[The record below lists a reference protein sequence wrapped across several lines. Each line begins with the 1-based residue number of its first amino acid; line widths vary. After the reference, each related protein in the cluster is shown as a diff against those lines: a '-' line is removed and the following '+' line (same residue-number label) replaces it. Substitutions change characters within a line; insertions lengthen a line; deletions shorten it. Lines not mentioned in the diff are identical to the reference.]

1 MMRGIL
7 ILLVNIL
14 WVVTIICVFS
24 FLDYDRPTV
33 ENFYGTNQDYRDIML
48 YTCVVSII
56 LKVIIHKVSSVDVF
70 RDTVIGRWLR

>member
-1 MMRGIL
+1 MRGIL

-33 ENFYGTNQDYRDIML
+33 ENFYGTNQDYRDKML

>member
-1 MMRGIL
+1 MRGIL
-7 ILLVNIL
+7 VLFVNIL
-14 WVVTIICVFS
+14 WVITIICFLS

-33 ENFYGTNQDYRDIML
+33 ENFYGTNQDYRDTMF